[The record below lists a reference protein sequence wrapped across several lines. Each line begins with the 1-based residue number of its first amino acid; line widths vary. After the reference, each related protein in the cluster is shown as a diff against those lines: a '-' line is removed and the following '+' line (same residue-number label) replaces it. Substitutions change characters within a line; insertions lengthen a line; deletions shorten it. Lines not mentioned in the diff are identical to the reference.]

1 MREERRA
8 KNFAFFAEDV
18 STAIASETG
27 DVYIFVPRR
36 GFATSVGCHDCGY
49 SFQCKKCERA
59 LIYHDDT
66 RTLRCHYCSIAEP
79 MTLSCPRCHSVVVDM
94 RGGGTELVEKT
105 IQMLLSQQNT
115 HEIIRIDGDTEEIN
129 ISSSIKPK
137 IIIGTQRAIPLVDW
151 DNTNLIILTGLDD
164 ILGLPELHATEN
176 VWYNTL
182 DVLYHRKESSQIYI
196 QTYHTEHVVFKSF
209 TEPDRLYRTEL
220 NIRKQFSYPPYSDQ
234 LIRYIVSATD
244 IQTAEKLGI
253 ELRHELEQKL
263 TISNFFAKIDGPI
276 SMSPTIYRGLYRFV
290 LIGKYTGADWQHTLS
305 TLHRSLVT
313 PCTIDPN
320 PITLLSP

>member
-1 MREERRA
+1 
-8 KNFAFFAEDV
+8 
-18 STAIASETG
+18 
-27 DVYIFVPRR
+27 
-36 GFATSVGCHDCGY
+36 
-49 SFQCKKCERA
+49 
-59 LIYHDDT
+59 
-66 RTLRCHYCSIAEP
+66 
-79 MTLSCPRCHSVVVDM
+79 M

-313 PCTIDPN
+313 PCTIDPS